1 MLSNLDNP
9 LLDTHWLAGEG
20 FRQNISIQITMH
32 YSIEKVSVSSLAI
45 KAAAFRKFAE
55 RGKDVHE
62 ASSFC
67 VATCSH
73 RICKTHWERQFK
85 TLVSQISIN
94 ARFDWWN
101 GFPGVIIGKINI
113 GNIWYSST
121 GFCTL
126 DIIVLHSYMRMRTK
140 MKAMARSISL
150 TPSCRRIYEY
160 MTYRVFAQHFV
171 SYEISQ
177 YVRGAQCEEE
187 HNSV

>member
-73 RICKTHWERQFK
+73 RICKTH
-85 TLVSQISIN
+85 
-94 ARFDWWN
+94 
-101 GFPGVIIGKINI
+101 
-113 GNIWYSST
+113 
-121 GFCTL
+121 
-126 DIIVLHSYMRMRTK
+126 
-140 MKAMARSISL
+140 
-150 TPSCRRIYEY
+150 
-160 MTYRVFAQHFV
+160 
-171 SYEISQ
+171 
-177 YVRGAQCEEE
+177 
-187 HNSV
+187 